1 MVQFRAMFALVVI
14 VAATIGMAQAG
25 TQFTQTVSATLGSAV
40 SITLGMPSVAFPAPG
55 LVVGLNTADAGI
67 ATVAANTGW
76 YVKAYDPHTQEGNAP
91 PGNMRINL
99 VQYLSNPLEVFAY
112 YKSSTVDIDL
122 TGGPQLIANGGPTPP
137 DPSNIQLSLH
147 QTVVASDPA
156 GGYGINIIYTISTT
170 M

>member
-25 TQFTQTVSATLGSAV
+25 TQFTQTVSAILDSAV

-76 YVKAYDPHTQEGNAP
+76 DVKAYDPHTQQGNAP
-91 PGNMRINL
+91 PGHMRINL
-99 VQYLSNPLEVFAY
+99 EKYLFNPLEVSAY
-112 YKSSTVDIDL
+112 YKGSTVNKDL
-122 TGGPQLIANGGPTPP
+122 TGVPQLIATGGPTPP
-137 DPSNIQLSLH
+137 DIGPIQFSLH
-147 QTVVASDPA
+147 QTVLESDLA

-170 M
+170 L